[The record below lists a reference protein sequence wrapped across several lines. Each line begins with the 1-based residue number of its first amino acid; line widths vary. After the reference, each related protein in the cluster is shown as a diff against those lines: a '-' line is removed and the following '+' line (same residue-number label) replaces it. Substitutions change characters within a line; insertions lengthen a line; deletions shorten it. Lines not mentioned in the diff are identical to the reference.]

1 MAPQRIFLDTNKWI
15 DLARAWHGRSDGDR
29 YQGTLDRILSGVRRG
44 QIEVPLASSHVI
56 ELARQ
61 GKGDRRRRLAEV
73 MVAVSR
79 GVFMAP
85 PAQLIRAIARRRAQ
99 ALFVEEP
106 PEPVPA
112 AFGRGVGF
120 ALGVD
125 LFPDADEERRRLL
138 ESSLDTPEG
147 LLYCLDVTD
156 DDLRRAGSNAARRIA
171 VADAAS
177 HDDIRARHT
186 MTRDE
191 RVRMHYARS
200 MLDLSEHMDRA
211 LGQIGRTQGE
221 MFALGHEA
229 AMRLLSENAPLNVQV
244 QLAVA
249 RDMHWDRTV
258 QPNDLQDIGALCVAI
273 PYCDFV
279 VTEKFWTRII
289 EQTGT
294 GKLHGT
300 SVTSDLA
307 TLHEVI

>member
-1 MAPQRIFLDTNKWI
+1 
-15 DLARAWHGRSDGDR
+15 
-29 YQGTLDRILSGVRRG
+29 
-44 QIEVPLASSHVI
+44 
-56 ELARQ
+56 
-61 GKGDRRRRLAEV
+61 
-73 MVAVSR
+73 
-79 GVFMAP
+79 
-85 PAQLIRAIARRRAQ
+85 
-99 ALFVEEP
+99 
-106 PEPVPA
+106 
-112 AFGRGVGF
+112 
-120 ALGVD
+120 
-125 LFPDADEERRRLL
+125 
-138 ESSLDTPEG
+138 
-147 LLYCLDVTD
+147 
-156 DDLRRAGSNAARRIA
+156 
-171 VADAAS
+171 
-177 HDDIRARHT
+177 
-186 MTRDE
+186 
-191 RVRMHYARS
+191 MHYARS